1 MSKRDLSEISNH
13 LKYEFLEAGDTI
25 FKQGDPGDQF
35 YIIMK
40 GQVQVSIAEKK
51 QESVKSKQQTFV
63 TEIQTNVQ
71 TKKAFDINDLSPN
84 AL

>member
-1 MSKRDLSEISNH
+1 MPLLKEFSFFKDRHMMSKRDLSEISNH

-51 QESVKSKQQTFV
+51 
-63 TEIQTNVQ
+63 
-71 TKKAFDINDLSPN
+71 
-84 AL
+84 